1 MSRVLGKWM
10 VGYGL
15 FLMVIGVLGY
25 LSNPEKAK
33 TALLSGG
40 GFGFLS
46 IVLGILLHRGFRWT
60 RSAAVVMTTLLA
72 TVFVWRASV
81 GWVAVSQGQPE
92 KRTAAVLITLM
103 LAASILTLMVFLR
116 FRSDKNSK
124 EQQIG

>member
-1 MSRVLGKWM
+1 MSRFLCKWM

-15 FLMVIGVLGY
+15 FLMIIGIFGF

-46 IVLGILLHRGFRWT
+46 IVLGILLHRGFRWA
-60 RSAAVVMTTLLA
+60 RSAAVAMTTLLA
-72 TVFVWRASV
+72 TVFVWRTGV
-81 GWVAVSQGQPE
+81 GWVAVNQGQLE

-103 LAASILTLMVFLR
+103 LAASIVTVMVLLR
-116 FRSDKNSK
+116 SRSDKK
-124 EQQIG
+124 AEERP